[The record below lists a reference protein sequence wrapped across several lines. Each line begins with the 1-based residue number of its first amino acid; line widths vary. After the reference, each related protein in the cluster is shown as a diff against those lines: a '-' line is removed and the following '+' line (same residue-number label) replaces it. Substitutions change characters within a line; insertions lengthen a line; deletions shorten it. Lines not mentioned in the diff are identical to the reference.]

1 MSLVAIKPK
10 ICQISPYSWH
20 RNLASWLP
28 AKCYASYWNYT
39 YQYNFCIFFFKR
51 REFTS
56 KQQEEDWAKRLLA
69 TKENQRQLC
78 KILYHLLLLSF
89 WCFTFSNLFWLPH
102 HYFFPAAV
110 LVLSHFLSAWSAPKP
125 AWPPL
130 LVFHHP
136 EIISLQMIKKVT
148 VPDFLYLWLWSQ
160 PCRRRFVRRPIASIV
175 ANRHRDR
182 HHSTLKVLGFLRAD
196 LGKPIKTNMR

>member
-1 MSLVAIKPK
+1 MHHTETTHINTTFV
-10 ICQISPYSWH
+10 
-20 RNLASWLP
+20 
-28 AKCYASYWNYT
+28 
-39 YQYNFCIFFFKR
+39 FFFFNR

-148 VPDFLYLWLWSQ
+148 VPGFLYLWLWSQ
-160 PCRRRFVRRPIASIV
+160 PCRRRFCLRQTPRRK
-175 ANRHRDR
+175 HRR
-182 HHSTLKVLGFLRAD
+182 ESSQGPTSFHSESFGVPPRWFE
-196 LGKPIKTNMR
+196 KTNKNQYQINTFHLPAMRKSIIQPLHQLLAPDP